1 MAFKAKVKADIL
13 KEIINVVST
22 LVDEVKVHVAQDG
35 VSLKAVDPAHVAMV
49 ELKIGKDAFE
59 ELKATSAELGVDIE
73 KLKDVLKLAKAGDM
87 LSIEHNEDQNKLVLV
102 IANITRKMA
111 LVDTTGMSDPKVP
124 NLQYPTKVVLS
135 VEDLNQGIR
144 ASESVSDHIALRVA
158 PDGFELACEGDT
170 DSVSLKLKKDLVK
183 SLDAKEAARSLFSL
197 DYFSNMVRAIPAG
210 QEVTLHLGND
220 YPVRVEFKIADGDGQ
235 VMYLLAPRIESE

>member
-87 LSIEHNEDQNKLVLV
+87 LTIEHNEDQNKLVLV